1 MLLDLQPVRADLG
14 VPEAHDRALD
24 HDATFTAW
32 DHTFST
38 LRDAV
43 NHGIRL
49 LNHAGAGLRELPGE
63 SLEELLVLPL
73 TGDYGRIRQN
83 ADACGRVRL
92 ALDTWGGNFAR
103 ISLGLDPRWDGMAAA
118 AFFARMQAYDL
129 LARALGEVVG
139 RGAAVFEEIAT
150 VSEAIGVVVERV
162 IVALG
167 RLLARLARKVLEKVA
182 GPAGWTAFAVELAT
196 KGLHAMTEIV
206 EDVELVLSLIAA
218 ARDLRDT
225 VREWAEVQR
234 QRLGLF
240 AELPALVRGAAR
252 SGWDGGGD
260 HGGAASRLHQGLAEL
275 GEAAG
280 RGIAR
285 AAS

>member
-1 MLLDLQPVRADLG
+1 MLLDLHPLRAHLA
-14 VPEAHDRALD
+14 VPDPGARALD
-24 HDATFTAW
+24 HDATFTGW

-38 LRDAV
+38 LRDVV

-103 ISLGLDPRWDGMAAA
+103 ISLGLDPRWDGLAAA
-118 AFFARMQAYDL
+118 SFFARMQVCDL

-150 VSEAIGVVVERV
+150 MSEAIGVVVERV

-196 KGLHAMTEIV
+196 KGLHAVTEIV

-225 VREWAEVQR
+225 IREWAEAQR

-240 AELPALVRGAAR
+240 SDLPALVAGTARAGRGGA
-252 SGWDGGGD
+252 GDGGGSA
-260 HGGAASRLHQGLAEL
+260 GRLHQGIVDL
-275 GEAAG
+275 GRAAG

-285 AAS
+285 ASS